1 MTVLYGK
8 SAADI
13 LHETGQENNIHVSLN
28 EILRHYRISAKAMDF
43 TDLENFMRIWEFS
56 EGNHIIGLM
65 VSDPSGAVT
74 IFYSNG
80 PEFMQNYE
88 CRFIVAR
95 ELAFQCLTDKPA
107 HIKLKYDD
115 HPEDERANIF
125 AGELL
130 LPLHQLEIVSK
141 ELLLPTIQ
149 NLSRVFEVPEAVI
162 VERLKHLKR
171 EDLAVWGLP
180 RGLPLIP
187 SPHTYLKNNQS
198 CSRKGEKA
206 GAAVRLCRGRGGH
219 GRTRPLKSDLI
230 FANPRFLNERRG
242 FFVLQDAGILGVG
255 DGIGVCMECETQ

>member
-1 MTVLYGK
+1 MMTVLYGK

-80 PEFMQNYE
+80 SGFMQNYE

-180 RGLPLIP
+180 
-187 SPHTYLKNNQS
+187 
-198 CSRKGEKA
+198 
-206 GAAVRLCRGRGGH
+206 
-219 GRTRPLKSDLI
+219 
-230 FANPRFLNERRG
+230 PRFAPHPQPTHIPKKQPKLFKKRRESG
-242 FFVLQDAGILGVG
+242 SRCAALPGTGGMDEPAL
-255 DGIGVCMECETQ
+255 